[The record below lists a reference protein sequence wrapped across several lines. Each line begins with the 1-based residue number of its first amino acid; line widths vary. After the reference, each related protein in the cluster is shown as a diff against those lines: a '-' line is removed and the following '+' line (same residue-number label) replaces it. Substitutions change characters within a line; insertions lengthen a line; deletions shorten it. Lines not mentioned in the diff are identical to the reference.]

1 MGKIAF
7 VFAGQGAQYAGMGR
21 NLYEKYSAVRPVFD
35 LLGERLKNLAFF
47 GPADELNLTENT
59 QPCLFAVDLAC
70 AALLNEEGIYAD
82 ALAGFSL
89 GEIPAVCHAGIL
101 GLREAFDFVRYRAR
115 AMQAAAAEN
124 PGAMLAVLKLPAEKV
139 EEICARIDGAYPVN
153 YNCPGQTV
161 VACAERCVTS
171 LSTAVQ
177 NYGGR
182 GVRLPVSGPFHS
194 PCMSGASEK
203 IRVYL
208 KDKNPGKMR
217 IPVYSNVTAQVYDD
231 KPWELLSR
239 QVSSPVLWQRT
250 IENMISD
257 GVDTFVE
264 VGPGRVLSGL
274 ISRINPDV
282 LVLNVC
288 DAGSLESI
296 IGALKSRGKS

>member
-21 NLYEKYSAVRPVFD
+21 DLYEKYSAVRPIFD
-35 LLGERLKNLAFF
+35 MLGERLKNLAFF
-47 GPADELNLTENT
+47 GPADELSLTENT
-59 QPCLFAVDLAC
+59 QPCLFAADLAC

-82 ALAGFSL
+82 TLAGFSL

-101 GLREAFDFVRYRAR
+101 ELREAFGFVCFRAG

-124 PGAMLAVLKLPAEKV
+124 PGAMLAVLRLPVEKV

-161 VACAERCVTS
+161 VACAVECVTS
-171 LSTAVQ
+171 LCAAVL

-182 GVRLPVSGPFHS
+182 AIRLPVSGPFHS
-194 PCMSGASEK
+194 PFMSGAGEK
-203 IRVYL
+203 IRGYL
-208 KDKNPGKMR
+208 QDKKPGKMR
-217 IPVYSNVTAQVYDD
+217 IPVYSNVTAQVYDNN
-231 KPWELLSR
+231 PWELLAR
-239 QVSSPVLWQRT
+239 QVSSPVLWQGI
-250 IENMISD
+250 IENMIAD

-282 LVLNVC
+282 SVLNVC
-288 DAGSLESI
+288 DTCSLESTVV
-296 IGALKSRGKS
+296 ALRSRGKR